1 LVDYLAGTKGFEEI
15 FLMLFCHGVDSIGL
29 AGVECWRALLAR
41 AERRSE
47 CEVRLRRV
55 FFSVLTREPLQ
66 YLIHSLFQFHV

>member
-47 CEVRLRRV
+47 CEVRLRESTRV
-55 FFSVLTREPLQ
+55 HPSGDRVGKLGNREARP
-66 YLIHSLFQFHV
+66 